1 MNSLVDTLAGDGRT
15 GLPEGMKLP
24 ERSGPGADGPVSGWP
39 PGIRQPLA
47 KTGKWAQTDW
57 VNITVTEVAPDG
69 QLRRRRVDTASRD
82 DASSWE
88 GLAKRVIGEPP
99 EYQPAP
105 GRPVYAIQVD
115 DQEIMVAEKDV
126 TGPLGQLVTA
136 VLTEGSAG

>member
-1 MNSLVDTLAGDGRT
+1 
-15 GLPEGMKLP
+15 
-24 ERSGPGADGPVSGWP
+24 
-39 PGIRQPLA
+39 
-47 KTGKWAQTDW
+47 
-57 VNITVTEVAPDG
+57 VNITVTEVASDG
-69 QLRRRRVDTASRD
+69 QLRRRSVDTSSRN
-82 DASSWE
+82 DATSWE
-88 GLAKRVIGEPP
+88 GLAKHVIGEPP

>member
-1 MNSLVDTLAGDGRT
+1 M
-15 GLPEGMKLP
+15 
-24 ERSGPGADGPVSGWP
+24 
-39 PGIRQPLA
+39 
-47 KTGKWAQTDW
+47 
-57 VNITVTEVAPDG
+57 NITVTEVAPDG
-69 QLRRRRVDTASRD
+69 QLRRRSVETSSRD

-88 GLAKRVIGEPP
+88 GLAKRVIGGPA
-99 EYQPAP
+99 EYQPTP